1 MDGMVLGF
9 FLLAAFLGAVTT
21 GLAGF
26 AMGLVVSGIWLHIL
40 TPVQTVT
47 LMVSYSVLLQGYGV
61 WKLRRALAWR
71 RVAPFIMG
79 GVIGVPIGAVLLGHI
94 NAAHLRTAVGVV
106 LLLYSIYYL
115 ARPALEPV
123 QGGVPADLVIGFLN
137 GLLGGLTG
145 LVGTVVV
152 ISCQLRGWPKDVQ
165 DAGHAA
171 QGREVRHARRGAGH
185 AEHELER
192 AEENHEDARLHRNRR
207 EDQHDHAPREIHPE
221 GEQQS
226 VERARGAQ
234 GRDGR
239 AACDRSEHQLG
250 ERSRDE
256 AGKIVKK
263 EVARAE
269 EPLDVAPEHV
279 QPEHVEEDVRD
290 PAVQETVGDE
300 LPDPESVPWRPQ
312 CEPCLQQPAGRGLKE
327 EDRDVGDQEGLRDGR
342 HGRGREV
349 TPLGVRSSFAQS
361 AYLTRMRAMR
371 DFSPLQFANP
381 WQICLASP
389 SGRSVNFSAKR
400 DCPASSPGCTR
411 LSCQG
416 CLGFSAPM

>member
-123 QGGVPADLVIGFLN
+123 RGGVPADLVIGFLN

-145 LVGTVVV
+145 LVGIVVV
-152 ISCQLRGWPKDVQ
+152 IWCQLRGWPKDVQ
-165 DAGHAA
+165 RTVFQPVIITTSAMTAGWLGASGA
-171 QGREVRHARRGAGH
+171 VTADTVKLFLLGLPMLLAGTWVGMRLYGR
-185 AEHELER
+185 L
-192 AEENHEDARLHRNRR
+192 
-207 EDQHDHAPREIHPE
+207 
-221 GEQQS
+221 
-226 VERARGAQ
+226 
-234 GRDGR
+234 
-239 AACDRSEHQLG
+239 
-250 ERSRDE
+250 DE
-256 AGKIVKK
+256 ASFRKIVLILLLLSGIFLVFP
-263 EVARAE
+263 VAVFR
-269 EPLDVAPEHV
+269 
-279 QPEHVEEDVRD
+279 
-290 PAVQETVGDE
+290 
-300 LPDPESVPWRPQ
+300 
-312 CEPCLQQPAGRGLKE
+312 
-327 EDRDVGDQEGLRDGR
+327 
-342 HGRGREV
+342 
-349 TPLGVRSSFAQS
+349 
-361 AYLTRMRAMR
+361 
-371 DFSPLQFANP
+371 
-381 WQICLASP
+381 
-389 SGRSVNFSAKR
+389 
-400 DCPASSPGCTR
+400 
-411 LSCQG
+411 
-416 CLGFSAPM
+416 

>member
-145 LVGTVVV
+145 LVGIVVV
-152 ISCQLRGWPKDVQ
+152 IWCQLRGWPKDVQ
-165 DAGHAA
+165 RAVFQPVIITTSAMTALWLGASGAVTADTVKLFLLGLPMLLAGTWVGMRLY
-171 QGREVRHARRGAGH
+171 GR
-185 AEHELER
+185 L
-192 AEENHEDARLHRNRR
+192 
-207 EDQHDHAPREIHPE
+207 
-221 GEQQS
+221 
-226 VERARGAQ
+226 
-234 GRDGR
+234 
-239 AACDRSEHQLG
+239 
-250 ERSRDE
+250 DE
-256 AGKIVKK
+256 ASFRKIVLILLLLSGIFLVFP
-263 EVARAE
+263 VAVFR
-269 EPLDVAPEHV
+269 
-279 QPEHVEEDVRD
+279 
-290 PAVQETVGDE
+290 
-300 LPDPESVPWRPQ
+300 
-312 CEPCLQQPAGRGLKE
+312 
-327 EDRDVGDQEGLRDGR
+327 
-342 HGRGREV
+342 
-349 TPLGVRSSFAQS
+349 
-361 AYLTRMRAMR
+361 
-371 DFSPLQFANP
+371 
-381 WQICLASP
+381 
-389 SGRSVNFSAKR
+389 
-400 DCPASSPGCTR
+400 
-411 LSCQG
+411 
-416 CLGFSAPM
+416 